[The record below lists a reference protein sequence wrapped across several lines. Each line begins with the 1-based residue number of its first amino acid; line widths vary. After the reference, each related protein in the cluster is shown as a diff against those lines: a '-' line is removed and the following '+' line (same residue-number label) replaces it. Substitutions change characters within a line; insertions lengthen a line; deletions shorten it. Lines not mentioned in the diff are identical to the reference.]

1 MEPNG
6 RGGKYYCD
14 YCRIYVQN
22 NKVNIN
28 QHERNKRHLN
38 LKEKYLKT
46 QYKKKDMLERQIAL
60 ENKILGKSE
69 AKKLVK
75 VEKKSINP
83 ELYGLG
89 AVDMTW
95 NKTDYKASEEF
106 NNLNSKVLVAEI
118 GEWIPDSPKQI
129 EAPTAFVETPAEIE
143 TNEFPKTEPSNISK
157 VCAIFFEFS
166 DNRI

>member
-46 QYKKKDMLERQIAL
+46 QYKKKDLLERQIAL
-60 ENKILGKSE
+60 ENKILGKPVV
-69 AKKLVK
+69 KKPVK
-75 VEKKSINP
+75 VEKKTINP

-89 AVDMTW
+89 AVDMNW
-95 NKTDYKASEEF
+95 NKADYKASEEF

-118 GEWIPDSPKQI
+118 GDWIPDSPKQS
-129 EAPTAFVETPAEIE
+129 EAAAILVVTPAAIE
-143 TNEFPKTEPSNISK
+143 SNEFSETVASDISK
-157 VCAIFFEFS
+157 VRAFF
-166 DNRI
+166 